1 MEEKFR
7 NRRRNYYIKKEFQR
21 NFIFKFC
28 ILVII
33 GSLISGVII
42 YAMSRST
49 VTTTFE
55 NSRLAIKSTADFIL
69 PSVLLSSI
77 IVIVVTGLASIWITL
92 FTSHRIAGPLYRI
105 EKDVQEVAA
114 GNLKMRFNL
123 RQGDEIRPLAA
134 SLDTM
139 AQALRSRIA
148 DAKDSEKELESAL
161 NKTKGALPED
171 VKNAA
176 GRVRTALSKFNT

>member
-1 MEEKFR
+1 METKFR

-21 NFIFKFC
+21 NFILKFC
-28 ILVII
+28 TLVLI
-33 GSLISGVII
+33 GSFISGIII
-42 YAMSRST
+42 YAMSTST
-49 VTTTFE
+49 VTTTFI
-55 NSRLAIKSTADFIL
+55 NSRLTIKSTADFIL

-77 IVIVVTGLASIWITL
+77 IVIVVIGLASIWVTL
-92 FTSHRIAGPLYRI
+92 FTSHRIAGPLYRM

-114 GNLKMRFNL
+114 GNLKMRFSL
-123 RQGDEIRPLAA
+123 RQGDEIKPLAA

-139 AQALRSRIA
+139 TETLRSRIA
-148 DAKDSEKELESAL
+148 DAKTAEEELESYL

-176 GRVRTALSKFNT
+176 GRIRTALSKFNT

>member
-1 MEEKFR
+1 MDTKFS

-21 NFIFKFC
+21 NFILKFC
-28 ILVII
+28 ALVII

-42 YAMSRST
+42 YVMSSST
-49 VTTTFE
+49 VTTTFI
-55 NSRLAIKSTADFIL
+55 NSRLTIKSTADFIL
-69 PSVLLSSI
+69 PSVLLSGVV
-77 IVIVVTGLASIWITL
+77 VIVVIGLSTILITL
-92 FTSHRIAGPLYRI
+92 FTSHKIAGPLYRI
-105 EKDVQEVAA
+105 EKDVQEITA

-139 AQALRSRIA
+139 AQAIRSRIA
-148 DAKDSEKELESAL
+148 DAKDAEGELESIL

-176 GRVRTALSKFNT
+176 GRIRTALSIFNT